1 MPIYNLIEYSWNY
14 PKTTGNLLIYFKEK
28 ATNFN
33 NDIEST
39 DDFKSFKN
47 KTKLLGNTKT
57 DGDNGT
63 LKNATIAF
71 PLRYPKQFK
80 INFGDH
86 SKYH

>member
-1 MPIYNLIEYSWNY
+1 M
-14 PKTTGNLLIYFKEK
+14 IYFKEK

-63 LKNATIAF
+63 LKNATIVF